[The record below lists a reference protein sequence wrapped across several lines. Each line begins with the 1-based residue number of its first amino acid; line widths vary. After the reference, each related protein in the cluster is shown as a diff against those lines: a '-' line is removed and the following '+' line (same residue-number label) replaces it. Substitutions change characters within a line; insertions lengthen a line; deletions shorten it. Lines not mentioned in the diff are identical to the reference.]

1 MAQAGSPFGGETERL
16 GDLLVEAGLV
26 TETQLKDAL
35 RTQAATSEHVHLG
48 ELLIQQGVLTRE
60 QLRKA
65 LDDGRKWPRLGDVLV
80 RVGAITA
87 EQLQSALAQQRKHKI
102 PLGQL
107 LVRLG
112 HITDERMRQ
121 ALGMQLNIPYI
132 DLDRMGIDPALAK
145 LINRSYAR
153 KRLLVPVSCLGDSLT
168 VCMDDPTDRV
178 AIEEL
183 GRTTRYNISVVTA
196 SREAIENAFARLYT
210 GQRTEASGS
219 GGVAE
224 KLELVTEDTTLQAK
238 SKYVAEYRQ
247 HKNADALVR
256 HLLSTAI
263 EHRCS
268 DIHIET
274 LSNRV
279 SIRFRIDG
287 MLESLRLGELQN
299 SMNDGGREIV
309 SRLKILA
316 KLDIAEKRRPQ
327 DGSFRVRIERNGE
340 QFGVDLR
347 MSVIPSVYGE
357 SVVLRILDRTRAPGT
372 IDALDFPRPMS
383 QRFQQLLR
391 RPSGILLVT
400 GPTGSGKS
408 TTLYAALKTLY
419 RPQIRV
425 LTVEDPIEYVYEQFS
440 QSEVNEQ
447 IGNTFASYLRAFL
460 RHDPEVIMVGEVR
473 DEETAEIAFRA
484 AQTGHLLLST
494 LHTNTAVAAVT
505 RLRDMK
511 IDPNLIASCLLGVV
525 GQRLV
530 REVCSGCKAEY
541 LPSEELLREFFG
553 ATGPRMR
560 VPFYKGKGCD
570 RCHFTG
576 YHGRTAIVELWVP
589 NEEDV
594 ILIAKG
600 ASFDELRVSAARN
613 TYSMAE
619 CATDLL
625 SKGRTNLEEL
635 IRMMPYQCIT
645 EMRTNLATLGRGAGI
660 AAAS

>member
-1 MAQAGSPFGGETERL
+1 MAHASSPFGGDSDIRL
-16 GDLLVEAGLV
+16 GDLLIEAGLV
-26 TETQLKDAL
+26 SETQLKEAL
-35 RTQAATSEHVHLG
+35 REQSASPDRLPLG
-48 ELLIQQGVLTRE
+48 ELFIQQRLLTRE
-60 QLRKA
+60 QLKKV
-65 LDDGRKWPRLGDVLV
+65 LDDAGKWPRLGDVLV
-80 RVGAITA
+80 RSGAIGA

-132 DLDRMGIDPALAK
+132 DLDRMGIDPTLAR

-153 KRLLVPVSCLGDSLT
+153 RRLLVPVSCIGDSLT
-168 VCMDDPTDRV
+168 VCMDDPTDRL
-178 AIEEL
+178 AIDEL

-196 SREAIENAFARLYT
+196 SREAIENAFARLYAE
-210 GQRTEASGS
+210 QRAES
-219 GGVAE
+219 GGAPAVAE
-224 KLELVTEDTTLQAK
+224 KLELVTDETSLQAK
-238 SKYVAEYRQ
+238 SRYVAEYRQ
-247 HKNADALVR
+247 HKNADVLVR

-268 DIHIET
+268 DIHLET
-274 LSNRV
+274 LSNRL

-287 MLESLRLGELQN
+287 MLETLKLGELQN
-299 SMNDGGREIV
+299 SLNDGGREIV

-316 KLDIAEKRRPQ
+316 KLDIAERRRPQ

-347 MSVIPSVYGE
+347 VSVIPGVYGE

-372 IDALDFPRPMS
+372 IDALGFPRTMS

-494 LHTNTAVAAVT
+494 LHTNTAAAAVT
-505 RLRDMK
+505 RLRDLK
-511 IDPNLIASCLLGVV
+511 VDPNLIASCLLGVV

-530 REVCSGCKAEY
+530 REVCSKCKAEY
-541 LPSEELLREFFG
+541 HPSEELLREFFVS
-553 ATGPRMR
+553 ASSRMR
-560 VPFYKGKGCD
+560 FYKGKGCD
-570 RCHFTG
+570 QCHFTG

-600 ASFDELRVSAARN
+600 ASFEELRISAARN
-613 TYSMAE
+613 TFSMAE
-619 CATDLL
+619 CAADLL
-625 SKGRTNLEEL
+625 AKGRTNLEEL
-635 IRMMPYQCIT
+635 IRMLPYPSIT
-645 EMRTNLATLGRGAGI
+645 EIRTHLSSRPATI
-660 AAAS
+660 AAVS

>member
-1 MAQAGSPFGGETERL
+1 MAHASSPFGGESDIRL
-16 GDLLVEAGLV
+16 GDLLIEAGLV
-26 TETQLKDAL
+26 TETQLKEAL
-35 RTQAATSEHVHLG
+35 REQSGTDDHVPLG
-48 ELLIQQGVLTRE
+48 ELFIQQGLLSRQ
-60 QLRKA
+60 QLKKV
-65 LDDGRKWPRLGDVLV
+65 LDDAGKWPRLGDVLV
-80 RVGAITA
+80 RGGAITA

-132 DLDRMGIDPALAK
+132 DLDRLGIDPALSR

-153 KRLLVPVSCLGDSLT
+153 RRLLVPVSCLGDSLT
-168 VCMDDPTDRV
+168 VCMDDPTDHV
-178 AIEEL
+178 AIDEL
-183 GRTTRYNISVVTA
+183 SRSTRLTISVVTA
-196 SREAIENAFARLYT
+196 AREAIENAFARLYAERSEP
-210 GQRTEASGS
+210 GGASV
-219 GGVAE
+219 VAE
-224 KLELVTEDTTLQAK
+224 KLELVTEETSLQAK
-238 SKYVAEYRQ
+238 SKYGEYRQ
-247 HKNADALVR
+247 HKNADVLVR

-263 EHRCS
+263 EHRAS
-268 DIHIET
+268 DIHLET
-274 LSNRV
+274 LSNRL
-279 SIRFRIDG
+279 SIRFRVDG
-287 MLESLRLGELQN
+287 MLESLRLGDLQN
-299 SMNDGGREIV
+299 SVNDGGREIV

-316 KLDIAEKRRPQ
+316 KLDIAERRRPQ

-347 MSVIPSVYGE
+347 VSVIPSVYGE

-372 IDALDFPRPMS
+372 IDALGFPRAMS

-494 LHTNTAVAAVT
+494 LHTNTAVAAVA

-511 IDPNLIASCLLGVV
+511 VDPNLIASCLLGVV

-530 REVCSGCKAEY
+530 REVCSECTAEY
-541 LPSEELLREFFG
+541 LPSEELLREFFPS
-553 ATGPRMR
+553 AIPRMR
-560 VPFYKGKGCD
+560 FFKGKGCD

-576 YHGRTAIVELWVP
+576 YHGRTAIVEMWVP

-594 ILIAKG
+594 ILMAKG
-600 ASFDELRVSAARN
+600 ASFDELHASAVRN
-613 TYSMAE
+613 TFSMAE
-619 CATDLL
+619 CAADLVG
-625 SKGRTNLEEL
+625 KGRTNLEEL
-635 IRMMPYQCIT
+635 IRMLPYQCIS
-645 EMRTNLATLGRGAGI
+645 EMRSHLAGRPATI
-660 AAAS
+660 AAVS

>member
-1 MAQAGSPFGGETERL
+1 MALAGSPFGGEAERL

-26 TETQLKDAL
+26 SDGQLKDAL
-35 RTQAATSEHVHLG
+35 RVQAATAEHLPLG
-48 ELLIQQGVLTRE
+48 EVLIQQGLLTRE
-60 QLRKA
+60 QLRKV
-65 LDDGRKWPRLGDVLV
+65 LDEGRKWPRLGDVLV
-80 RVGAITA
+80 RSGAISA

-112 HITDERMRQ
+112 HVTDERMRQ

-132 DLDRMGIDPALAK
+132 DLDRLGIDPGLAK

-153 KRLLVPVSCLGDSLT
+153 RRLLVPVSCLGDSLT
-168 VCMDDPTDRV
+168 VCMDDPTDRI
-178 AIEEL
+178 AIDEL
-183 GRTTRYNISVVTA
+183 ARSTRYNISVVTA
-196 SREAIENAFARLYT
+196 SREAIENAFARLYAE
-210 GQRTEASGS
+210 QRTEGAGTSA
-219 GGVAE
+219 VAE
-224 KLELVTEDTTLQAK
+224 KLELVTEDTSLQASK
-238 SKYVAEYRQ
+238 SKYVNEYRQ
-247 HKNADALVR
+247 SKNADSLVR

-268 DIHIET
+268 DIHLES
-274 LSNRV
+274 LSNRL
-279 SIRFRIDG
+279 SIRFRVDG
-287 MLESLRLGELQN
+287 MLETLKLGELQN
-299 SMNDGGREIV
+299 SLNDGGREIV

-316 KLDIAEKRRPQ
+316 KLDIAERRRPQ

-347 MSVIPSVYGE
+347 VSVIPSVYGE

-372 IDALDFPRPMS
+372 IDALGFPRTMS
-383 QRFQQLLR
+383 HRFQQLLR

-494 LHTNTAVAAVT
+494 LHTNTAAAAVT
-505 RLRDMK
+505 RLRDLK

-530 REVCSGCKAEY
+530 RQVCSECRAEY
-541 LPSEELLREFFG
+541 LPSDELLKEFFPG
-553 ATGPRMR
+553 ATPRLR
-560 VPFYKGKGCD
+560 FYKGKGCD

-589 NEEDV
+589 NEEDI
-594 ILIAKG
+594 ILIAKD
-600 ASFDELRVSAARN
+600 APFDELRASAARN

-625 SKGRTNLEEL
+625 QKGRTNLEEL
-635 IRMMPYQCIT
+635 IRMLPYQCISD
-645 EMRTNLATLGRGAGI
+645 MRAHLASRPATI
-660 AAAS
+660 AAVS

>member
-1 MAQAGSPFGGETERL
+1 MAHASSPFGGNSDIRI
-16 GDLLVEAGLV
+16 GDLLIEAGLV
-26 TETQLKDAL
+26 TETQLKEAL
-35 RTQAATSEHVHLG
+35 REQSATADRLPLG
-48 ELLIQQGVLTRE
+48 ELFIQQGLLTRQ
-60 QLRKA
+60 QLKTL
-65 LDDGRKWPRLGDVLV
+65 LDEARKWPRLGDVLV
-80 RVGAITA
+80 RSGAISA

-132 DLDRMGIDPALAK
+132 DLDRMGIDPALAR

-153 KRLLVPVSCLGDSLT
+153 RRLLVPVSCIADSLT
-168 VCMDDPTDRV
+168 VCMDDPTDQI
-178 AIEEL
+178 AIDEL
-183 GRTTRYNISVVTA
+183 ARTTRYNINVVTA

-210 GQRTEASGS
+210 EQRAESASS
-219 GGVAE
+219 PVVAE
-224 KLELVTEDTTLQAK
+224 KLELVTEEPGLQAK
-238 SKYVAEYRQ
+238 SKYVTEYRQ
-247 HKNADALVR
+247 HKNADVLVR

-268 DIHIET
+268 DIHLES
-274 LSNRV
+274 LSNRL

-287 MLESLRLGELQN
+287 MLETLKLGELQD
-299 SMNDGGREIV
+299 SLNDGGREII

-316 KLDIAEKRRPQ
+316 KLDIAERRRPQ

-347 MSVIPSVYGE
+347 VSVIPSVYGE

-372 IDALDFPRPMS
+372 IDALGFPRTMS

-473 DEETAEIAFRA
+473 DEETADIAFRA

-505 RLRDMK
+505 RLRDLK

-530 REVCSGCKAEY
+530 REVCGACKADY
-541 LPSEELLREFFG
+541 HPSEELLREFFISG
-553 ATGPRMR
+553 SGRMR
-560 VPFYKGKGCD
+560 FYKGKGCD
-570 RCHFTG
+570 QCHFTG

-600 ASFDELRVSAARN
+600 ASFEELRVSAARN
-613 TYSMAE
+613 TFSMAE
-619 CATDLL
+619 CAADLL
-625 SKGRTNLEEL
+625 AKGRTNLEEL
-635 IRMMPYQCIT
+635 IRMLPYQSIS
-645 EMRTNLATLGRGAGI
+645 EMRTHLSSRTATI
-660 AAAS
+660 AAVS

>member
-1 MAQAGSPFGGETERL
+1 MAQAGSPFGGEAERL
-16 GDLLVEAGLV
+16 GDLLVEAGV
-26 TETQLKDAL
+26 VSDSQIKDAL
-35 RTQAATSEHVHLG
+35 RVQAATAEHLPLG
-48 ELLIQQGVLTRE
+48 EVLIQQGLLTRE
-60 QLRKA
+60 QLRKV
-65 LDDGRKWPRLGDVLV
+65 LDEGRKWPRLGDVLV
-80 RVGAITA
+80 RSGAISA

-112 HITDERMRQ
+112 HVTDERMRQ

-132 DLDRMGIDPALAK
+132 DLDRLGIDPGLAR

-153 KRLLVPVSCLGDSLT
+153 RRLLVPVSCLGDCLT
-168 VCMDDPTDRV
+168 VCMDDPTDRL
-178 AIEEL
+178 AIDEL
-183 GRTTRYNISVVTA
+183 ARSTRYNISVVTA
-196 SREAIENAFARLYT
+196 SREAIENALARLYAE
-210 GQRTEASGS
+210 QRTEGAGTSV
-219 GGVAE
+219 VAE
-224 KLELVTEDTTLQAK
+224 KLELVTDDTSLQTSK
-238 SKYVAEYRQ
+238 SKYVNEYRQ
-247 HKNADALVR
+247 SKNADSLVR

-268 DIHIET
+268 DIHLES
-274 LSNRV
+274 LSNRL
-279 SIRFRIDG
+279 SIRFRVDG
-287 MLESLRLGELQN
+287 MLETLKLGELQN
-299 SMNDGGREIV
+299 SLNDGGREIV

-316 KLDIAEKRRPQ
+316 KLDIAERRRPQ

-347 MSVIPSVYGE
+347 VSVIPSVYGE

-372 IDALDFPRPMS
+372 IDALGFPRPMS

-494 LHTNTAVAAVT
+494 LHTNTAAAAVT
-505 RLRDMK
+505 RLRDLK

-530 REVCSGCKAEY
+530 RQVCSECKAEY
-541 LPSEELLREFFG
+541 LPSDELLKEFFPG
-553 ATGPRMR
+553 ATPRLR
-560 VPFYKGKGCD
+560 FYKGKGCD

-589 NEEDV
+589 NEEDI
-594 ILIAKG
+594 ILIAKD
-600 ASFDELRVSAARN
+600 APFDALRASAARN

-625 SKGRTNLEEL
+625 QKGRTNLEEL
-635 IRMMPYQCIT
+635 IRMLPYQCISD
-645 EMRTNLATLGRGAGI
+645 MRAHLASRPATI

>member
-1 MAQAGSPFGGETERL
+1 MAHSGSPFGGPSDIRL
-16 GDLLVEAGLV
+16 GDLLVEAGLI
-26 TETQLKDAL
+26 TEAQLRDAL
-35 RTQAATSEHVHLG
+35 RDQSTTNGHVPLG
-48 ELLIQQGVLTRE
+48 ELLIQQGLLSRE
-60 QLRKA
+60 QLKDA
-65 LDDGRKWPRLGDVLV
+65 LDGAGKWPRLGDVLV
-80 RVGAITA
+80 RGGAITA
-87 EQLQSALAQQRKHKI
+87 EQLQSALAQQKKHKI

-121 ALGMQLNIPYI
+121 ALGVQLNIPYI
-132 DLDRMGIDPALAK
+132 DLDRFGVDPSLARM
-145 LINRSYAR
+145 INRSYAR
-153 KRLLVPVSCLGDSLT
+153 RRLLVPVACIGDSLT
-168 VCMDDPTDRV
+168 VCMDDPTDQV
-178 AIEEL
+178 AIDEL
-183 GRTTRYNISVVTA
+183 RRTTRYNISVVTA
-196 SREAIENAFARLYT
+196 SREAIENTFGRLY
-210 GQRTEASGS
+210 GGERAESGKA
-219 GGVAE
+219 VAAE
-224 KLELVTEDTTLQAK
+224 KLELVTDDSSQQAR
-238 SKYVAEYRQ
+238 SRYVAEYRQ
-247 HKNADALVR
+247 HKNADSLVR
-256 HLLSTAI
+256 LLLSRAI

-268 DIHIET
+268 DIHIEA
-274 LSNRV
+274 LSNRL

-287 MLESLRLGELQN
+287 MLENLPLGELQN
-299 SMNDGGREIV
+299 SCNDGGREIV

-316 KLDIAEKRRPQ
+316 KLDIAERRRPQ

-347 MSVIPSVYGE
+347 VSVIPSVYGE

-372 IDALDFPRPMS
+372 IDALGFPRVMS

-494 LHTNTAVAAVT
+494 LHTNTAAAAVT
-505 RLRDMK
+505 RLRDLK
-511 IDPNLIASCLLGVV
+511 VDPNLIASCLLGVV

-530 REVCSGCKAEY
+530 REVCSKCKAEY
-541 LPSEELLREFFG
+541 APSDELLREFF
-553 ATGPRMR
+553 ASPVPRLR
-560 VPFYKGKGCD
+560 FFKGKGCD
-570 RCHFTG
+570 QCHFTG

-600 ASFDELRVSAARN
+600 ASFDDIRASARRS
-613 TYSMAE
+613 TFSMAE

-625 SKGRTNLEEL
+625 TTGRTNLEEL
-635 IRMMPYQCIT
+635 IRMLPYDCIN
-645 EMRTNLATLGRGAGI
+645 EMRTHLPSRTTSI